1 MFFYDW
7 TIILLLP
14 AVVFAGFAQ
23 GKVRSAYRTYSKIG
37 TERGITGVQ
46 TARKILDAH
55 GLFDVPIEH
64 VSGELTDHYDPI
76 KKTLRL
82 SEGIY
87 EDNSIASV
95 AIAAHECG
103 HALQHQSGYT
113 LLVIR
118 NLIARPVSLISMASW
133 PLLIIGIFM
142 AEAGKYSTGHLLM
155 DIGIIAFCG
164 AVLFHLVTLPVEINA
179 SKRGLREL
187 QIEGVIVEE
196 EVHGSKKMLTAA
208 ALTYVAALMTS
219 LAQLLRMLIL
229 VRRD

>member
-37 TERGITGVQ
+37 TERGITGVH

-87 EDNSIASV
+87 ADNSIASV

-187 QIEGVIVEE
+187 QIEGVIGEE

>member
-87 EDNSIASV
+87 ADNSIASV

>member
-87 EDNSIASV
+87 ADNSIASV

-142 AEAGKYSTGHLLM
+142 AEAGKYSTGHLLI

>member
-187 QIEGVIVEE
+187 QIEGVIGEE

>member
-1 MFFYDW
+1 
-7 TIILLLP
+7 
-14 AVVFAGFAQ
+14 
-23 GKVRSAYRTYSKIG
+23 
-37 TERGITGVQ
+37 
-46 TARKILDAH
+46 
-55 GLFDVPIEH
+55 
-64 VSGELTDHYDPI
+64 
-76 KKTLRL
+76 
-82 SEGIY
+82 
-87 EDNSIASV
+87 
-95 AIAAHECG
+95 
-103 HALQHQSGYT
+103 
-113 LLVIR
+113 
-118 NLIARPVSLISMASW
+118 
-133 PLLIIGIFM
+133 M

-229 VRRD
+229 VSRD